1 MQAVIDRIEDGKH
14 AVLIVGGEER
24 QKVITADKLPD
35 GAQEGTW
42 LQVVFDGD
50 TVASI
55 SIDEEETEKRQRRIS
70 SKMEKLKERK
80 KKK

>member
-1 MQAVIDRIEDGKH
+1 MKAVIDRIEDSKH
-14 AVLIVGGEER
+14 AVLIVGDEEE
-24 QKVITADKLPD
+24 QKVIPAEELPD

-42 LQVVFDGD
+42 LQVDFDGG

-80 KKK
+80 GKK